1 MAWIVSANW
10 SPSCTAGSESLPH
23 LATALDLATAM
34 AAKVSVTSPVSGM
47 EFCMRCVFPDP
58 GQMILGRT
66 GNPRAL
72 SEKGSAGCRHETG
85 LSLSP
90 PATPALCFRPT
101 YLGLGLRAG
110 CKDMAVAL
118 DLVLRVKHMKLS
130 AHG

>member
-1 MAWIVSANW
+1 M
-10 SPSCTAGSESLPH
+10 G
-23 LATALDLATAM
+23 
-34 AAKVSVTSPVSGM
+34 
-47 EFCMRCVFPDP
+47 CVFPDP
-58 GQMILGRT
+58 GWMILGRT
-66 GNPRAL
+66 GNPSAL

-101 YLGLGLRAG
+101 YLGLGSGLRAG

-118 DLVLRVKHMKLS
+118 GLMLRVKYIKLI